1 MPDAAQPAVAET
13 DAMNFADSAK
23 ASCMRKAETFLP
35 TASRDNN
42 ASNSSNASNAELSF
56 KNWGYRHA
64 SRRNFAVRGLNL
76 TIHAGQRVLLLGASG
91 IGKST
96 ILSGAAGLIGNDV
109 VAKNSL
115 ESSAIHSSSSSSSSS
130 SNSAH
135 NMVSAKSQQ
144 AVLVE
149 DADGG
154 VSEGCVLVDGIP
166 VRKARG
172 RVGLVLQDPD
182 AQAIFQRLGD
192 NVAFGPENMNVPRSE
207 IWDRVRESLKKVG
220 LDGLQL
226 HRATAHL
233 SGGQLQRLALAGA
246 LAMQPSVLLLD
257 EPTANLDPDGTQQ
270 IVGAV
275 RAVLDST
282 RATMVL
288 VEHHA
293 EPWIDMIDRV
303 VVLGLENAQSTL
315 AANDS
320 PANKTSE
327 SASFANNLDTVH
339 DDDIARADSSRT
351 VIVADGTPDEVFTRT
366 DLDFEDLGI
375 WLPERYK
382 RNAKSSES
390 KSSENKSSESTE
402 SSEKYYENCDPAEGC
417 GEVLLSTRDLAISHN
432 SEPIAKHINL
442 EFKAGQITA
451 LVGANGAGKSTLS
464 LTLAGLLPAVSGE
477 VVASDAL
484 AEGTNGTDPMK
495 WKSPDLA
502 KRISYV
508 FQNPEHQF
516 ACGSVLDEVMLGPL
530 RTGVSADE
538 ARAKAEELLKRFRL
552 ARYAKANPY
561 TLSGGEKRRLT
572 VAASL
577 AAAPRV
583 LILDEPT
590 FGQDRKTWLQIIRLI
605 ASLRSDG
612 VSIIVVTHDRELVEA
627 LGARLVELVADTEV
641 SKNANKS
648 KNANESKNANKSGE
662 DFASIVDSDAVSGEL
677 VADASQKTRVSGEH
691 KSSAALSATTSAT
704 EISRIKVS
712 AVNNRNEEA
721 KLSSRS
727 PLLASMNPVFRIFG
741 AFIASIPL
749 LFTLDCVSASI
760 ALLLEFVIFACI
772 KLPPWRVIRLSW
784 PVWVGA
790 PTSALTVLLYG
801 KSGGNTWFQWWLMH
815 ATDRSAMLAVATSL
829 RILAIGIPAI
839 VTVIGMDATDLA
851 DAFSQVLHLPDRFV
865 YGGLA
870 GIRLFGVLQDDW
882 AALTASRRSRGLG
895 DEHRV
900 RAFFPQSFA
909 LLVLSIRRSTTLATA
924 MEARGFGGV
933 GARSHAR
940 VSSVHARDWW
950 FLVVCTLVP
959 SVAVAAALYFG
970 TFAFLGG
977 A

>member
-1 MPDAAQPAVAET
+1 MPDATQSQE
-13 DAMNFADSAK
+13 S
-23 ASCMRKAETFLP
+23 ETFLP
-35 TASRDNN
+35 TDLSDRKSISNASDASRASDN
-42 ASNSSNASNAELSF
+42 ASNASNAELCF
-56 KNWGYRHA
+56 ENWGYRHA
-64 SRRNFAVRGLNL
+64 SRRAFAVRGLDL
-76 TIHAGQRVLLLGASG
+76 TIKAGQRVLLLGASG

-96 ILSGAAGLIGNDV
+96 ILSGAAGLIGNDF
-109 VAKNSL
+109 VAKN
-115 ESSAIHSSSSSSSSS
+115 
-130 SNSAH
+130 
-135 NMVSAKSQQ
+135 SAKSQQ
-144 AVLVE
+144 TTLVE

-154 VSEGCVLVDGIP
+154 VSEGCVLVDGVP
-166 VRKARG
+166 VRRARG

-207 IWDRVRESLKKVG
+207 IWDRVRKSLKEVG

-226 HRATAHL
+226 HRSTSHL
-233 SGGQLQRLALAGA
+233 SGGQMQRLALAGA

-275 RAVLDST
+275 RAVLDLT
-282 RATMVL
+282 HATMVL

-303 VVLGLENAQSTL
+303 VVLGLENDE
-315 AANDS
+315 AANGK
-320 PANKTSE
+320 A
-327 SASFANNLDTVH
+327 ANNETVH
-339 DDDIARADSSRT
+339 DDDIARVASSRT
-351 VIVADGTPDEVFTRT
+351 VIVADGTPDEVFNRT

-382 RNAKSSES
+382 KNVKSSANES
-390 KSSENKSSESTE
+390 SVSNSSANAE
-402 SSEKYYENCDPAEGC
+402 SSEKYYENCDPAEGY
-417 GEVLLSTRDLAISHN
+417 GEVLLFTKDLAISHN
-432 SEPIAKHINL
+432 SEPIARHINL

-484 AEGTNGTDPMK
+484 AQGANGTDPMK

-538 ARAKAEELLKRFRL
+538 ARAKAQELLKRFRL

-605 ASLRSDG
+605 ASLRSEG

-627 LGARLVELVADTEV
+627 LGARLVELVPDAKAEAAEMSAAEV
-641 SKNANKS
+641 S
-648 KNANESKNANKSGE
+648 
-662 DFASIVDSDAVSGEL
+662 ASEV
-677 VADASQKTRVSGEH
+677 
-691 KSSAALSATTSAT
+691 KSSEALSATTGAT
-704 EISRIKVS
+704 DISRIKVS
-712 AVNNRNEEA
+712 AVNNRDEEA
-721 KLSSRS
+721 KLSSKS
-727 PLLASMNPVFRIFG
+727 PLLASINPVFRIFG
-741 AFIASIPL
+741 AFAASIPL
-749 LFTLDCVSASI
+749 FFTLDCVSASV

-829 RILAIGIPAI
+829 RILAIGVPSILM
-839 VTVIGMDATDLA
+839 VIGLDATDLA

-924 MEARGFGGV
+924 MEARGFGGI

-940 VSSVHARDWW
+940 VSRVRARDWW
-950 FLVVCTLVP
+950 IFAVCAIVP
-959 SVAVAAALYFG
+959 SVAVVAALYFG

>member
-1 MPDAAQPAVAET
+1 MPDATQSQE
-13 DAMNFADSAK
+13 S
-23 ASCMRKAETFLP
+23 ETFLP
-35 TASRDNN
+35 TDLSDRKSISNASDASRASDN
-42 ASNSSNASNAELSF
+42 ASNASNAELCF
-56 KNWGYRHA
+56 ENWGYRHA
-64 SRRNFAVRGLNL
+64 SRRAFAVRGLDL
-76 TIHAGQRVLLLGASG
+76 TIKAGQRVLLLGASG

-96 ILSGAAGLIGNDV
+96 ILSGAAGLIGNDF
-109 VAKNSL
+109 VAKN
-115 ESSAIHSSSSSSSSS
+115 
-130 SNSAH
+130 
-135 NMVSAKSQQ
+135 SAKSQQ
-144 AVLVE
+144 TTLVE

-154 VSEGCVLVDGIP
+154 VSEGCVLVDGVP
-166 VRKARG
+166 VRRARG

-192 NVAFGPENMNVPRSE
+192 NVALGPENMNVPRSE
-207 IWDRVRESLKKVG
+207 IWDRVRKSLKEVG

-226 HRATAHL
+226 HRSTSHL
-233 SGGQLQRLALAGA
+233 SGGQMQRLALAGA

-282 RATMVL
+282 HATMVL

-303 VVLGLENAQSTL
+303 VVLGLENDE
-315 AANDS
+315 AANGK
-320 PANKTSE
+320 A
-327 SASFANNLDTVH
+327 ANNETVH
-339 DDDIARADSSRT
+339 DDDIARVASSRT
-351 VIVADGTPDEVFTRT
+351 VIVADGTPDEVFNRT

-382 RNAKSSES
+382 KNVKSSANES
-390 KSSENKSSESTE
+390 SVSNSSANAE
-402 SSEKYYENCDPAEGC
+402 SSEKYYENCSPAEGY
-417 GEVLLSTRDLAISHN
+417 GEVLLSTKDLAISHN
-432 SEPIAKHINL
+432 SEPIARHINL

-484 AEGTNGTDPMK
+484 AQGTNGTDPMK

-538 ARAKAEELLKRFRL
+538 ARVKAQELLKRFRL

-605 ASLRSDG
+605 ASLRSEG
-612 VSIIVVTHDRELVEA
+612 VSIIVVTHDRELVEV
-627 LGARLVELVADTEV
+627 LGARLVELVPDVKAEAAEMSAAEV
-641 SKNANKS
+641 S
-648 KNANESKNANKSGE
+648 
-662 DFASIVDSDAVSGEL
+662 ASEV
-677 VADASQKTRVSGEH
+677 
-691 KSSAALSATTSAT
+691 KSSEALSATTGAT
-704 EISRIKVS
+704 DISRIKVS
-712 AVNNRNEEA
+712 AVNNRDEEA
-721 KLSSRS
+721 KLSSKS
-727 PLLASMNPVFRIFG
+727 PLLASINPVFRIFG
-741 AFIASIPL
+741 AFAASIPL
-749 LFTLDCVSASI
+749 LFTLDCVSASV

-829 RILAIGIPAI
+829 RILAIGVPSI
-839 VTVIGMDATDLA
+839 VMVIGLDATDLA

-940 VSSVHARDWW
+940 VSRVRARDWW
-950 FLVVCTLVP
+950 IFAVCAIVP

>member
-1 MPDAAQPAVAET
+1 MPDATQSQE
-13 DAMNFADSAK
+13 S
-23 ASCMRKAETFLP
+23 ETFLP
-35 TASRDNN
+35 TDLSDRKSISNASDASRASDN
-42 ASNSSNASNAELSF
+42 ASNASNAELRF
-56 KNWGYRHA
+56 ENWGYRHA
-64 SRRNFAVRGLNL
+64 SRRAFAVRGLDL
-76 TIHAGQRVLLLGASG
+76 TIKAGQRVLLLGASG

-96 ILSGAAGLIGNDV
+96 ILSGAAGLIGNDF
-109 VAKNSL
+109 VAKNS
-115 ESSAIHSSSSSSSSS
+115 EDSSKDSAK
-130 SNSAH
+130 NSA
-135 NMVSAKSQQ
+135 NSVENSAKYQQ
-144 AVLVE
+144 TTLVE

-154 VSEGCVLVDGIP
+154 VSEGCVLVDGVP
-166 VRKARG
+166 VRRARG

-207 IWDRVRESLKKVG
+207 IWDRVRKSLKEVG

-226 HRATAHL
+226 HRSTSHL
-233 SGGQLQRLALAGA
+233 SGGQMQRLALAGA

-282 RATMVL
+282 HATMVL

-293 EPWIDMIDRV
+293 EPWIEMIDRV
-303 VVLGLENAQSTL
+303 VVLGLENDEAAKGK
-315 AANDS
+315 AANE
-320 PANKTSE
+320 T
-327 SASFANNLDTVH
+327 ANNETSRDETVHDETVHSETVH
-339 DDDIARADSSRT
+339 DDDIARAASSRT
-351 VIVADGTPDEVFTRT
+351 VIVADGTPDEVFNRT

-382 RNAKSSES
+382 RNAKSYEKSS
-390 KSSENKSSESTE
+390 LTTKSSENAESYEKSFANTYSASNSSASNSFANAQ
-402 SSEKYYENCDPAEGC
+402 SSEKYYENCDPAEGY
-417 GEVLLSTRDLAISHN
+417 GEVLLFTKDLAISHN
-432 SEPIAKHINL
+432 SEPIARHINL

-451 LVGANGAGKSTLS
+451 LVGSNGAGKSTLS

-484 AEGTNGTDPMK
+484 AQGANGTDPMK

-530 RTGVSADE
+530 RTGVSPDE
-538 ARAKAEELLKRFRL
+538 ARAKAQELLKRFRL
-552 ARYAKANPY
+552 ARYANANPY

-605 ASLRSDG
+605 ASLRSEG

-627 LGARLVELVADTEV
+627 LGARLVELVPDAKAEAAEVGGAEAEAKSTE
-641 SKNANKS
+641 AL
-648 KNANESKNANKSGE
+648 AA
-662 DFASIVDSDAVSGEL
+662 
-677 VADASQKTRVSGEH
+677 
-691 KSSAALSATTSAT
+691 KSSETKSSESLSATTGAT
-704 EISRIKVS
+704 DISRIKVS
-712 AVNNRNEEA
+712 AVNNRDEEA
-721 KLSSRS
+721 KLSSKS
-727 PLLASMNPVFRIFG
+727 PLLASINPVFRIFG
-741 AFIASIPL
+741 AFAASIPL
-749 LFTLDCVSASI
+749 LFTLDCVSASV

-829 RILAIGIPAI
+829 RILAIGVPSI
-839 VTVIGMDATDLA
+839 VMVIGLDATDLA

-940 VSSVHARDWW
+940 VSRVRARDWW
-950 FLVVCTLVP
+950 IFAVCAIVP

-970 TFAFLGG
+970 AFAFLGG

>member
-1 MPDAAQPAVAET
+1 MPDAVKSQE
-13 DAMNFADSAK
+13 S
-23 ASCMRKAETFLP
+23 ETFLP
-35 TASRDNN
+35 SASSDCNSDSSANN
-42 ASNSSNASNAELSF
+42 ANNDSKANNAELRF
-56 KNWGYRHA
+56 EHWGYRHA
-64 SRRNFAVRGLNL
+64 SRRAFAVRGLDL
-76 TIHAGQRVLLLGASG
+76 TIKAGQRVLLLGASG

-96 ILSGAAGLIGNDV
+96 ILSGAAGLIGNDF
-109 VAKNSL
+109 VAK
-115 ESSAIHSSSSSSSSS
+115 SSAKDSAKDSATKSSANTYKSSANTSDT
-130 SNSAH
+130 
-135 NMVSAKSQQ
+135 SAKSHQTT
-144 AVLVE
+144 LVE

-154 VSEGCVLVDGIP
+154 VSEGCVLVDGVP
-166 VRKARG
+166 VRRARG
-172 RVGLVLQDPD
+172 KVGLVLQDPD

-192 NVAFGPENMNVPRSE
+192 NVAFGPENMNVPREE

-226 HRATAHL
+226 HRSTSHL
-233 SGGQLQRLALAGA
+233 SGGQMQRLALAGA

-282 RATMVL
+282 HATMVL

-303 VVLGLENAQSTL
+303 VVLGLENDETSRDETAQRETSTETVH
-315 AANDS
+315 D
-320 PANKTSE
+320 E
-327 SASFANNLDTVH
+327 TVH
-339 DDDIARADSSRT
+339 DDDIARAASSRT
-351 VIVADGTPDEVFTRT
+351 VIVADGAPDEVFNRT

-382 RNAKSSES
+382 KNVRSSVNESSVS
-390 KSSENKSSESTE
+390 KSSS
-402 SSEKYYENCDPAEGC
+402 NCNPAESC
-417 GEVLLSTRDLAISHN
+417 GEVLLSTKDLAISHS
-432 SEPIAKHINL
+432 SEPIARHINL
-442 EFKAGQITA
+442 EFRAGQITA
-451 LVGANGAGKSTLS
+451 LVGANGTGKSTLS

-484 AEGTNGTDPMK
+484 AKGANGANPMK

-530 RTGVSADE
+530 RTGVPADE
-538 ARAKAEELLKRFRL
+538 ARAKAQELLKRFRL
-552 ARYAKANPY
+552 ARYANANPY

-605 ASLRSDG
+605 ASLRGEG

-627 LGARLVELVADTEV
+627 LDARLVELVPDSKTE
-641 SKNANKS
+641 A
-648 KNANESKNANKSGE
+648 AE
-662 DFASIVDSDAVSGEL
+662 
-677 VADASQKTRVSGEH
+677 
-691 KSSAALSATTSAT
+691 ALSATTGAT
-704 EISRIKVS
+704 DISRIKVS
-712 AVNNRNEEA
+712 AVNNRSEKP

-727 PLLASMNPVFRIFG
+727 PLIASMNPVFRIFG
-741 AFIASIPL
+741 AFAASIPL
-749 LFTLDCVSASI
+749 IFTLDCVSASV
-760 ALLLEFVIFACI
+760 ALVLEFAIFACI
-772 KLPPWRVIRLSW
+772 KLTPWRVIRLSW

-829 RILAIGIPAI
+829 RILAIGIPSI
-839 VTVIGMDATDLA
+839 VMVIGMDATDLA
-851 DAFSQVLHLPDRFV
+851 DAFSQVMHLPDRFV

-950 FLVVCTLVP
+950 ILVVCAIVPLV
-959 SVAVAAALYFG
+959 SVASALYFG

>member
-1 MPDAAQPAVAET
+1 MPDATQSQE
-13 DAMNFADSAK
+13 S
-23 ASCMRKAETFLP
+23 ETFLP
-35 TASRDNN
+35 TDLSDRKSISNASDASRASDN
-42 ASNSSNASNAELSF
+42 ASNASNAELRF
-56 KNWGYRHA
+56 ENWGYRHA
-64 SRRNFAVRGLNL
+64 SRRAFAVRGLDL
-76 TIHAGQRVLLLGASG
+76 TIKAGQRVLLLGASG

-96 ILSGAAGLIGNDV
+96 ILSGAAGLIGNDF
-109 VAKNSL
+109 VAKN
-115 ESSAIHSSSSSSSSS
+115 
-130 SNSAH
+130 
-135 NMVSAKSQQ
+135 SAKSQQ
-144 AVLVE
+144 TTLVE

-154 VSEGCVLVDGIP
+154 VSEGCVLVDGVP
-166 VRKARG
+166 VRRARG

-192 NVAFGPENMNVPRSE
+192 NVAFGPENMNVPRNE
-207 IWDRVRESLKKVG
+207 IWDRVRKSLKEVG

-226 HRATAHL
+226 HRSTSHL
-233 SGGQLQRLALAGA
+233 SGGQMQRLALAGA

-275 RAVLDST
+275 RAVLDLT
-282 RATMVL
+282 HATMVL

-303 VVLGLENAQSTL
+303 VVLGLENDE
-315 AANDS
+315 AANGK
-320 PANKTSE
+320 A
-327 SASFANNLDTVH
+327 ANNETVH
-339 DDDIARADSSRT
+339 DDDIARAASSRT
-351 VIVADGTPDEVFTRT
+351 VIVADGTPDEVFNRT

-382 RNAKSSES
+382 KNVKSSANES
-390 KSSENKSSESTE
+390 SVSNSSANAE
-402 SSEKYYENCDPAEGC
+402 SSEKYYENCDPAEGY
-417 GEVLLSTRDLAISHN
+417 GEVLLSTKDLAISHN
-432 SEPIAKHINL
+432 SEPIARHINL

-484 AEGTNGTDPMK
+484 TQGANGTDPMK

-538 ARAKAEELLKRFRL
+538 ARAKAQELLKRFRL

-605 ASLRSDG
+605 ASLRSEG

-627 LGARLVELVADTEV
+627 LGARLVELVPDVKAEAAEMSAAEV
-641 SKNANKS
+641 S
-648 KNANESKNANKSGE
+648 
-662 DFASIVDSDAVSGEL
+662 ASEV
-677 VADASQKTRVSGEH
+677 
-691 KSSAALSATTSAT
+691 KSSEALSATTGAT
-704 EISRIKVS
+704 DISRIKVS
-712 AVNNRNEEA
+712 AVNNRDEEA
-721 KLSSRS
+721 KLSSKS
-727 PLLASMNPVFRIFG
+727 PLLASINPVFRIFG
-741 AFIASIPL
+741 AFAASIPL
-749 LFTLDCVSASI
+749 LFTLDCVSASV

-829 RILAIGIPAI
+829 RILAIGVPSI
-839 VTVIGMDATDLA
+839 VMVIGLDATDLA

-940 VSSVHARDWW
+940 VSRVRARDWW
-950 FLVVCTLVP
+950 IFAVCAIVP

>member
-1 MPDAAQPAVAET
+1 MPDATQSQE
-13 DAMNFADSAK
+13 S
-23 ASCMRKAETFLP
+23 ETFLP
-35 TASRDNN
+35 TDLSDRKSISNASDASRASDN
-42 ASNSSNASNAELSF
+42 ASNASNAELRF
-56 KNWGYRHA
+56 ENWGYRHA
-64 SRRNFAVRGLNL
+64 SRRAFAVRGLDL
-76 TIHAGQRVLLLGASG
+76 TIKAGQRVLLLGASG

-96 ILSGAAGLIGNDV
+96 ILSGAAGLIGNDF
-109 VAKNSL
+109 VAKN
-115 ESSAIHSSSSSSSSS
+115 
-130 SNSAH
+130 
-135 NMVSAKSQQ
+135 SAKSQQ
-144 AVLVE
+144 TTLVE

-154 VSEGCVLVDGIP
+154 VSEGCVLVDGVP
-166 VRKARG
+166 VRRARG

-192 NVAFGPENMNVPRSE
+192 NVAFGPENMNVPRNE
-207 IWDRVRESLKKVG
+207 IWDRVRKSLKEVG

-226 HRATAHL
+226 HRSTSHL
-233 SGGQLQRLALAGA
+233 SGGQMQRLALAGA

-275 RAVLDST
+275 RAVLDLT
-282 RATMVL
+282 HATMVL

-303 VVLGLENAQSTL
+303 VVLGLENDE
-315 AANDS
+315 AANGK
-320 PANKTSE
+320 A
-327 SASFANNLDTVH
+327 ANNETVH
-339 DDDIARADSSRT
+339 DDDIARVASSRT
-351 VIVADGTPDEVFTRT
+351 VIVADGTPDEVFNRT

-382 RNAKSSES
+382 KNVKSSANES
-390 KSSENKSSESTE
+390 SVSNSSANAE
-402 SSEKYYENCDPAEGC
+402 SSEKYYENCDPAEGY
-417 GEVLLSTRDLAISHN
+417 GEVLLSTKDLAISHN
-432 SEPIAKHINL
+432 SEPIARHINL

-484 AEGTNGTDPMK
+484 AQGANGTDPMK

-538 ARAKAEELLKRFRL
+538 ARAKAQELLKRFRL

-605 ASLRSDG
+605 ASLRSEG

-627 LGARLVELVADTEV
+627 LGARLVELVPDAKAEAAEMSAAEMSAAEV
-641 SKNANKS
+641 S
-648 KNANESKNANKSGE
+648 
-662 DFASIVDSDAVSGEL
+662 ASEV
-677 VADASQKTRVSGEH
+677 
-691 KSSAALSATTSAT
+691 KSSEALSATTGAT
-704 EISRIKVS
+704 DISRIKVS
-712 AVNNRNEEA
+712 AVNNRDEEA
-721 KLSSRS
+721 KLSSKS
-727 PLLASMNPVFRIFG
+727 PLLASINPVFRIFG
-741 AFIASIPL
+741 AFAASIPL
-749 LFTLDCVSASI
+749 FFTLDCVSASV

-829 RILAIGIPAI
+829 RILAIGVPSI
-839 VTVIGMDATDLA
+839 VMVIGLDATDLA

-924 MEARGFGGV
+924 MEARGFGGI

-940 VSSVHARDWW
+940 VSRVRARDWW
-950 FLVVCTLVP
+950 IFAVCAIVP

>member
-1 MPDAAQPAVAET
+1 MPDAVKSQE
-13 DAMNFADSAK
+13 S
-23 ASCMRKAETFLP
+23 ETFLP
-35 TASRDNN
+35 SASSDCNSDSSANN
-42 ASNSSNASNAELSF
+42 ANKASKANNAELRF
-56 KNWGYRHA
+56 EHWGYRHA
-64 SRRNFAVRGLNL
+64 SRRAFAVRGLDL
-76 TIHAGQRVLLLGASG
+76 TIKAGQRVLLLGASG

-96 ILSGAAGLIGNDV
+96 ILSGAAGLIGNDF
-109 VAKNSL
+109 VAKNSAKDSV
-115 ESSAIHSSSSSSSSS
+115 E
-130 SNSAH
+130 NSED
-135 NMVSAKSQQ
+135 SAKSQQ
-144 AVLVE
+144 TTLVE

-154 VSEGCVLVDGIP
+154 VSEGCVLVDGVP
-166 VRKARG
+166 VRRARG

-192 NVAFGPENMNVPRSE
+192 NVAFGPENMNVPRGE
-207 IWDRVRESLKKVG
+207 IWDRVRKSLKEVG

-226 HRATAHL
+226 HRSTSHL
-233 SGGQLQRLALAGA
+233 SGGQMQRLALAGA

-282 RATMVL
+282 HATMVL

-303 VVLGLENAQSTL
+303 VVLGLENDE
-315 AANDS
+315 AANGK
-320 PANKTSE
+320 A
-327 SASFANNLDTVH
+327 ANNETVH
-339 DDDIARADSSRT
+339 DDDIARATSSRT
-351 VIVADGTPDEVFTRT
+351 VIVADGTPDEVFNRT

-382 RNAKSSES
+382 KNVKSSANES
-390 KSSENKSSESTE
+390 FVINSSANAE
-402 SSEKYYENCDPAEGC
+402 SSEKYYENCNPAEGY
-417 GEVLLSTRDLAISHN
+417 GEVLLSTKDLAISHR
-432 SEPIAKHINL
+432 SEPIARHINL

-484 AEGTNGTDPMK
+484 AQGANGTDPMK

-538 ARAKAEELLKRFRL
+538 ARAKAQELLKRFRL

-605 ASLRSDG
+605 ASLRSEG

-627 LGARLVELVADTEV
+627 LGARLVELVPDAKAEAAEM
-641 SKNANKS
+641 SA
-648 KNANESKNANKSGE
+648 AE
-662 DFASIVDSDAVSGEL
+662 AS
-677 VADASQKTRVSGEH
+677 ASEA
-691 KSSAALSATTSAT
+691 KSSEALSATTGAT
-704 EISRIKVS
+704 DISRIKVS
-712 AVNNRNEEA
+712 AVNNRDEEA
-721 KLSSRS
+721 KLSSKS
-727 PLLASMNPVFRIFG
+727 PLLASINPVFRIFG
-741 AFIASIPL
+741 AFAASIPL
-749 LFTLDCVSASI
+749 LFTLDCVSASV

-829 RILAIGIPAI
+829 RILAIGVPSI
-839 VTVIGMDATDLA
+839 VMVIGLDATDLA

-895 DEHRV
+895 DERRV

-940 VSSVHARDWW
+940 VSRVRARDWW
-950 FLVVCTLVP
+950 IFAVCAIVP

>member
-1 MPDAAQPAVAET
+1 MPDAVKSQE
-13 DAMNFADSAK
+13 S
-23 ASCMRKAETFLP
+23 ETFLP
-35 TASRDNN
+35 SASSDCNSDSSANN
-42 ASNSSNASNAELSF
+42 ANKASKANNAELRF
-56 KNWGYRHA
+56 EHWGYRHA
-64 SRRNFAVRGLNL
+64 SRRAFAVRGLDL
-76 TIHAGQRVLLLGASG
+76 TIKAGQRVLLLGASG

-96 ILSGAAGLIGNDV
+96 ILSGAAGLIGNDF
-109 VAKNSL
+109 VAKNSAKDSV
-115 ESSAIHSSSSSSSSS
+115 E
-130 SNSAH
+130 NSED
-135 NMVSAKSQQ
+135 SAKSQQ
-144 AVLVE
+144 TTLVE

-154 VSEGCVLVDGIP
+154 VSEGCVLVDGVP
-166 VRKARG
+166 VRRARG

-192 NVAFGPENMNVPRSE
+192 NVAFGPENMNVPRGE
-207 IWDRVRESLKKVG
+207 IWDRVRKSLKEVG

-226 HRATAHL
+226 HRSTSHL
-233 SGGQLQRLALAGA
+233 SGGQMQRLALAGA

-282 RATMVL
+282 HATMVL

-303 VVLGLENAQSTL
+303 VVLGLENDE
-315 AANDS
+315 AANGKD
-320 PANKTSE
+320 ANGETVHSE
-327 SASFANNLDTVH
+327 TVH
-339 DDDIARADSSRT
+339 DDDIARAASSRT
-351 VIVADGTPDEVFTRT
+351 VIVADGTPDEVFNRT

-382 RNAKSSES
+382 HNAKSSE
-390 KSSENKSSESTE
+390 KSSANAESPENSSASNSSVSNSSTNAE
-402 SSEKYYENCDPAEGC
+402 SSEKYYENCNPAEGY
-417 GEVLLSTRDLAISHN
+417 GEVLLSTKDLAISHN
-432 SEPIAKHINL
+432 SEPIARHINL

-484 AEGTNGTDPMK
+484 AQGANGTDPMK

-538 ARAKAEELLKRFRL
+538 ARAKAQELLKRFRL

-605 ASLRSDG
+605 ASLRSGG

-627 LGARLVELVADTEV
+627 LGARLVELVPDAKAEAAEMSAAEAKSTE
-641 SKNANKS
+641 
-648 KNANESKNANKSGE
+648 
-662 DFASIVDSDAVSGEL
+662 
-677 VADASQKTRVSGEH
+677 
-691 KSSAALSATTSAT
+691 ALSATTGAT
-704 EISRIKVS
+704 DISRIKVS
-712 AVNNRNEEA
+712 AVNNRDEEA
-721 KLSSRS
+721 KLSSKS
-727 PLLASMNPVFRIFG
+727 PLLASINPVFRIFG
-741 AFIASIPL
+741 AFAASIPL
-749 LFTLDCVSASI
+749 LFTLDCVSASV

-829 RILAIGIPAI
+829 RILAIGVPSI
-839 VTVIGMDATDLA
+839 VMVIGLDATDLA

-940 VSSVHARDWW
+940 VSRVRARDWW
-950 FLVVCTLVP
+950 IFAVCAIVP

>member
-1 MPDAAQPAVAET
+1 MPDAVKSQE
-13 DAMNFADSAK
+13 S
-23 ASCMRKAETFLP
+23 ETFLP
-35 TASRDNN
+35 SASSNCNSDSSANN
-42 ASNSSNASNAELSF
+42 ANKASKANNAELRF
-56 KNWGYRHA
+56 EHWGYRHA
-64 SRRNFAVRGLNL
+64 SRRAFAVRGLDL
-76 TIHAGQRVLLLGASG
+76 TIKAGQRVLLLGASG

-96 ILSGAAGLIGNDV
+96 ILSGAAGLIGNDF
-109 VAKNSL
+109 VAKNSAKD
-115 ESSAIHSSSSSSSSS
+115 SAK
-130 SNSAH
+130 NSVE
-135 NMVSAKSQQ
+135 NSAKSQQ
-144 AVLVE
+144 TTLVE

-154 VSEGCVLVDGIP
+154 VSEGCVLVDGVP
-166 VRKARG
+166 VRRARG

-192 NVAFGPENMNVPRSE
+192 NVAFGPENMNVPRGE
-207 IWDRVRESLKKVG
+207 IWDRVRKSLKEVG

-226 HRATAHL
+226 HRSTSHL
-233 SGGQLQRLALAGA
+233 SGGQMQRLALAGA

-282 RATMVL
+282 HATMVL

-303 VVLGLENAQSTL
+303 VVLGLENDE
-315 AANDS
+315 AANRK
-320 PANKTSE
+320 A
-327 SASFANNLDTVH
+327 ANNETVH
-339 DDDIARADSSRT
+339 DDDIARAASSRT
-351 VIVADGTPDEVFTRT
+351 VIVADGTPDDVFNRT

-382 RNAKSSES
+382 HNAKSSE
-390 KSSENKSSESTE
+390 KSSANAESPENSSASNSSVSNSSANAE
-402 SSEKYYENCDPAEGC
+402 SSEKYYENCNPAEGY
-417 GEVLLSTRDLAISHN
+417 GEVLLSTKDLAISHN
-432 SEPIAKHINL
+432 SEPIARHINL

-484 AEGTNGTDPMK
+484 AQGANGTDPMK

-538 ARAKAEELLKRFRL
+538 ARAKAQELLKRFRL

-605 ASLRSDG
+605 ASLRSEG

-627 LGARLVELVADTEV
+627 LGARLVELVPDAKAEAAEMSAAEASAFEAKSTE
-641 SKNANKS
+641 
-648 KNANESKNANKSGE
+648 
-662 DFASIVDSDAVSGEL
+662 
-677 VADASQKTRVSGEH
+677 
-691 KSSAALSATTSAT
+691 ALSATTGAT
-704 EISRIKVS
+704 DISRIKVS
-712 AVNNRNEEA
+712 AVNNRDEEA
-721 KLSSRS
+721 KLSSKS
-727 PLLASMNPVFRIFG
+727 PLLASINPVFRIFG
-741 AFIASIPL
+741 AFAASIPL
-749 LFTLDCVSASI
+749 LFTLDCVSASV

-829 RILAIGIPAI
+829 RILAIGVPSI
-839 VTVIGMDATDLA
+839 VMVIGLDATDLA

-940 VSSVHARDWW
+940 VSRVRAHDWW
-950 FLVVCTLVP
+950 IFAVCAIVP

>member
-1 MPDAAQPAVAET
+1 MPDATQSQE
-13 DAMNFADSAK
+13 S
-23 ASCMRKAETFLP
+23 ETFLP
-35 TASRDNN
+35 TDLSDRKSISNASDASRASDN
-42 ASNSSNASNAELSF
+42 ASNASNAELRF
-56 KNWGYRHA
+56 ENWGYRHA
-64 SRRNFAVRGLNL
+64 SRRAFAVRGLDL
-76 TIHAGQRVLLLGASG
+76 TIKAGQRVLLLGASG

-96 ILSGAAGLIGNDV
+96 ILSGAAGLIGNDF
-109 VAKNSL
+109 VAKN
-115 ESSAIHSSSSSSSSS
+115 
-130 SNSAH
+130 
-135 NMVSAKSQQ
+135 SAKSQQ
-144 AVLVE
+144 TTLVE

-154 VSEGCVLVDGIP
+154 VSEGCVLVDGVP
-166 VRKARG
+166 VRRARG

-192 NVAFGPENMNVPRSE
+192 NVAFGPENMNVPRNE
-207 IWDRVRESLKKVG
+207 IWDRVRKSLKEVG

-226 HRATAHL
+226 HRSTSHL
-233 SGGQLQRLALAGA
+233 SGGQMQRLALAGA

-275 RAVLDST
+275 RAVLDLT
-282 RATMVL
+282 HATMVL

-303 VVLGLENAQSTL
+303 VVLGLENDE
-315 AANDS
+315 AANGK
-320 PANKTSE
+320 A
-327 SASFANNLDTVH
+327 ANNETVH
-339 DDDIARADSSRT
+339 DDDIARVASSRT
-351 VIVADGTPDEVFTRT
+351 VIVADGTPDEVFNRT

-382 RNAKSSES
+382 KNVKSSANES
-390 KSSENKSSESTE
+390 SVSNSSANAE
-402 SSEKYYENCDPAEGC
+402 SSEKYYENCDPAEGY
-417 GEVLLSTRDLAISHN
+417 GEVLLFTKDLAISHN
-432 SEPIAKHINL
+432 SEPIARHINL

-484 AEGTNGTDPMK
+484 AQGANGTDPMK

-538 ARAKAEELLKRFRL
+538 ARAKAQELLKRFRL

-605 ASLRSDG
+605 ASLRSEG

-627 LGARLVELVADTEV
+627 LGARLVELVPDAKAEAAEMSAAEV
-641 SKNANKS
+641 S
-648 KNANESKNANKSGE
+648 
-662 DFASIVDSDAVSGEL
+662 ASEV
-677 VADASQKTRVSGEH
+677 
-691 KSSAALSATTSAT
+691 KSSEALSATTGAT
-704 EISRIKVS
+704 DISRIKVS
-712 AVNNRNEEA
+712 AVNNRDEEA
-721 KLSSRS
+721 KLSSKS
-727 PLLASMNPVFRIFG
+727 PLLASINPVFRIFG
-741 AFIASIPL
+741 AFAASIPL
-749 LFTLDCVSASI
+749 FFTLDCVSASV

-829 RILAIGIPAI
+829 RILAIGVPSI
-839 VTVIGMDATDLA
+839 VMVIGLDATDLA

-924 MEARGFGGV
+924 MEARGFGGI

-940 VSSVHARDWW
+940 VSRVRARDWW
-950 FLVVCTLVP
+950 IFAVCAIVP
-959 SVAVAAALYFG
+959 SVAVVAALYFG